1 MDEFLRDFLKDTR
14 EDLNKIE
21 SNLVNLEKKI
31 SANEEIDFDVVNA
44 IFRHF
49 HSIKGS
55 SGFFHLSE
63 LVRVAHQ
70 AENILD
76 SYRKKTLS
84 IEPESLD
91 VILKVRDFIGEIVE
105 RIEETGSDKGLEETA
120 DALIEELK
128 SLEKKENSGDSIQE
142 EKTKP
147 KKFGLFTEEP
157 PAEKPKKSK
166 NFGLFVEPETVEDL
180 PPLPKVKKF
189 GLFTAESLD
198 TPVVSD
204 PSVDKEISPPPNQ
217 LQISE
222 PLPEPKPIL
231 APRQATQTAE
241 SKGSTGN
248 EIKDVRVTTDKL
260 DSLLDLL
267 GELVIVEAMVSRQTN
282 DGILNMEMLRKA
294 AFQLGKVTR
303 NLQEVGLAMRM
314 VPVSGLF
321 QKMTRLVRDLSKKSN
336 KLVNFK
342 VIGEETEI
350 DKTIVE
356 QLSDPLVHMIRNSL
370 DHGMETKEERAN
382 TNKPA
387 TGSISLE
394 AKHKGNEIWIIIKDD
409 GRGLNREKILK
420 KAKEQNIIKTNG
432 TELSDE
438 EVWNLIFEPGFSTA
452 EKITDLSGR
461 GVGMDVVRKNI
472 SQIKGKIDL
481 KSKLGEG
488 TSIYLRIPLTL
499 AIIDAIVVKYS
510 DRYYVL
516 PTDSID
522 RFVDLTIHSV
532 SEIYD
537 NQELIRIGEKLI
549 SIINLNNMFKYSKVK
564 EVQDEKIAV
573 VIGKNKEYVAI
584 RLDEIIGPQQ
594 VVVKSLDDT
603 MEHLEG
609 ISGSAILGDGQ
620 VGLILEPEFIIRKYV
635 TSKMDSLTE
644 VTQA

>member
-128 SLEKKENSGDSIQE
+128 SLEKKKNSGDSIEE
-142 EKTKP
+142 EKPKL
-147 KKFGLFTEEP
+147 KKFGLFTEET
-157 PAEKPKKSK
+157 PAEKTKKSK
-166 NFGLFVEPETVEDL
+166 NFGLFVEKETVEDL
-180 PPLPKVKKF
+180 PPPSKVKKF
-189 GLFTAESLD
+189 GLFTPETSASAEIPETNETITATTELR
-198 TPVVSD
+198 
-204 PSVDKEISPPPNQ
+204 
-217 LQISE
+217 ISE
-222 PLPEPKPIL
+222 SLPEPKPIL
-231 APRQATQTAE
+231 APKQATQTAE

-387 TGSISLE
+387 AGSISLE

-472 SQIKGKIDL
+472 YQIKGKIDL

-620 VGLILEPEFIIRKYV
+620 VGLILEPEFIIRKFV

-644 VTQA
+644 VPHS

>member
-222 PLPEPKPIL
+222 PLPEPKPNL

>member
-31 SANEEIDFDVVNA
+31 SDNEEIDFDVVNT

-76 SYRKKTLS
+76 SYRKKTLG
-84 IEPESLD
+84 IKAESLD
-91 VILKVRDFIGEIVE
+91 VIFKVRDFIGEIVE

-120 DALIEELK
+120 DSLIEELK
-128 SLEKKENSGDSIQE
+128 NLEKNQNANDQVAE
-142 EKTKP
+142 EKPKQ
-147 KKFGLFTEEP
+147 KKFGLFIEEVIE
-157 PAEKPKKSK
+157 EKPAKAQK
-166 NFGLFVEPETVEDL
+166 FGLFVDGDTKEEPIA
-180 PPLPKVKKF
+180 KAKKF
-189 GLFTAESLD
+189 GLFAPESDELPQ
-198 TPVVSD
+198 TN
-204 PSVDKEISPPPNQ
+204 EINPPPNEP
-217 LQISE
+217 ISNNSE
-222 PLPEPKPIL
+222 SQPKPIL
-231 APRQATQTAE
+231 APRRPTPVSDAKPV
-241 SKGSTGN
+241 SGN
-248 EIKDVRVTTDKL
+248 IIKDVRVTTDKL

-282 DGILNMEMLRKA
+282 DGMLNIEMLRKA

-321 QKMTRLVRDLSKKSN
+321 QKMTRLVRDLSKQSN

-382 TNKPA
+382 TNKPL
-387 TGSISLE
+387 TGNISLE

-420 KAKEQNIIKTNG
+420 KAKEQNIIKSNG
-432 TELSDE
+432 SELSDE

-472 SQIKGKIDL
+472 LQIKGKIDI
-481 KSKLGEG
+481 KSTFGEG

-510 DRYYVL
+510 GRYYVL

-522 RFVDLTIHSV
+522 RFVDLTIHKV

-537 NQELIRIGEKLI
+537 NQELIRIGEQLI
-549 SIINLNNMFKYSKVK
+549 SIVNLNHMFKYNKVK
-564 EVQDEKIAV
+564 EIQDEKTAV
-573 VIGKNKEYVAI
+573 VIGKNREYVAI

-603 MEHLEG
+603 MEHIEG

-620 VGLILEPEFIIRKYV
+620 VGLILDPEFIIRKYV
-635 TSKMDSLTE
+635 TSKIDSLAE
-644 VTQA
+644 VKQS

>member
-1 MDEFLRDFLKDTR
+1 MDEFLKDFLKDTR

-21 SNLVNLEKKI
+21 SNLVHLEKKI
-31 SANEEIDFDVVNA
+31 SSNEEIDFDVVNT

-76 SYRKKTLS
+76 SYRKKTLA
-84 IEPESLD
+84 IEADSLD
-91 VILKVRDFIGEIVE
+91 VIFKVRDFIGEIVE

-120 DALIEELK
+120 DELIEELK
-128 SLEKKENSGDSIQE
+128 KLETKENS
-142 EKTKP
+142 KKP
-147 KKFGLFTEEP
+147 IPEVKKKKFGLFSEEKPNEEP
-157 PAEKPKKSK
+157 PKQKK
-166 NFGLFVEPETVEDL
+166 FGLFIESEKKEEVVE
-180 PPLPKVKKF
+180 KVKKF
-189 GLFTAESLD
+189 GLFTAEVNDLN
-198 TPVVSD
+198 P
-204 PSVDKEISPPPNQ
+204 PSTETN
-217 LQISE
+217 LSE
-222 PLPEPKPIL
+222 TIAEPKQIFT
-231 APRQATQTAE
+231 PRQATRPAE
-241 SKGSTGN
+241 TKIPTGN
-248 EIKDVRVTTDKL
+248 EIKDIRVTTDKL

-282 DGILNMEMLRKA
+282 DGILNVEMLRKA

-321 QKMTRLVRDLSKKSN
+321 QKMTRLVRDLSKQSN
-336 KLVNFK
+336 KPVNFK

-382 TNKPA
+382 TNKSI
-387 TGSISLE
+387 TGNISLE
-394 AKHKGNEIWIIIKDD
+394 AKHKGNEIWIIIRDD

-420 KAKEQNIIKTNG
+420 KAKEQNIISTNG
-432 TELSDE
+432 AELSDE

-472 SQIKGKIDL
+472 HQIKGKIDI
-481 KSKLGEG
+481 KSTFGEG

-522 RFVDLTIHSV
+522 RFVDLTIHTV

-537 NQELIRIGEKLI
+537 NQELIRIGEQLI
-549 SIINLNNMFKYSKVK
+549 SLINLNNMFKYKKTKELQSEKV
-564 EVQDEKIAV
+564 AV

-603 MEHLEG
+603 MDHLEG

-620 VGLILEPEFIIRKYV
+620 VGLILEPEYIIRKYV
-635 TSKMDSLTE
+635 TSKINSFTD
-644 VTQA
+644 VTKS

>member
-128 SLEKKENSGDSIQE
+128 SLEKKENSSDSIQE
-142 EKTKP
+142 EKPKP

-204 PSVDKEISPPPNQ
+204 PSVDKEISTPPNQ

>member
-1 MDEFLRDFLKDTR
+1 LDEFLKDFLKDTR

-21 SNLVNLEKKI
+21 SNLVHLEKKI
-31 SANEEIDFDVVNA
+31 SSNEEIDFDVVNT

-76 SYRKKTLS
+76 SYRKKTLA
-84 IEPESLD
+84 IEADSLD
-91 VILKVRDFIGEIVE
+91 VIFKVRDFIGEIVE

-120 DALIEELK
+120 DELIEELK
-128 SLEKKENSGDSIQE
+128 KLETKENS
-142 EKTKP
+142 KKP
-147 KKFGLFTEEP
+147 IPEVKKKKFGLFSEEKPNEEP
-157 PAEKPKKSK
+157 PKQKK
-166 NFGLFVEPETVEDL
+166 FGLFIESEKKEEVVE
-180 PPLPKVKKF
+180 KVKKF
-189 GLFTAESLD
+189 GLFTAEVNDLN
-198 TPVVSD
+198 P
-204 PSVDKEISPPPNQ
+204 PSTETN
-217 LQISE
+217 LSE
-222 PLPEPKPIL
+222 TIAEPKQIFT
-231 APRQATQTAE
+231 PRQATRPAE
-241 SKGSTGN
+241 TKIPTGN
-248 EIKDVRVTTDKL
+248 EIKDIRVTTDKL

-282 DGILNMEMLRKA
+282 DGILNVEMLRKA

-321 QKMTRLVRDLSKKSN
+321 QKMTRLVRDLSKQSN
-336 KLVNFK
+336 KPVNFK

-382 TNKPA
+382 TNKSI
-387 TGSISLE
+387 TGNISLE
-394 AKHKGNEIWIIIKDD
+394 AKHKGNEIWIIIRDD

-420 KAKEQNIIKTNG
+420 KAKEQNIISTNG
-432 TELSDE
+432 AELSDE

-472 SQIKGKIDL
+472 HQIKGKIDI
-481 KSKLGEG
+481 KSTFGEG

-522 RFVDLTIHSV
+522 RFVDLTIHTV

-537 NQELIRIGEKLI
+537 NQELIRIGEQLI
-549 SIINLNNMFKYSKVK
+549 SLINLNNMFKYKKTKELQSEKV
-564 EVQDEKIAV
+564 AV

-603 MEHLEG
+603 MDHLEG

-620 VGLILEPEFIIRKYV
+620 VGLILEPEYIIRKYV
-635 TSKMDSLTE
+635 TSKINSFTD
-644 VTQA
+644 VTKS